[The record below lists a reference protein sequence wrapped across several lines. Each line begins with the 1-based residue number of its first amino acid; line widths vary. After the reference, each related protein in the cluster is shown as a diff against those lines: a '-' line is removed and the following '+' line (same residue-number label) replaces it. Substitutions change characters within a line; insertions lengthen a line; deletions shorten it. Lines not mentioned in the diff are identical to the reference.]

1 MKKIRYFFTI
11 KMVALSIW
19 EQAVNEFG
27 EQCNEGDRILVQRTV
42 RNRRVT
48 VYSIERVGEQ
58 LLRHISIYDLG
69 NEPMDFTFDFTL

>member
-1 MKKIRYFFTI
+1 
-11 KMVALSIW
+11 MVALSIW

-69 NEPMDFTFDFTL
+69 NEPTDFTFDFTL